1 MIEYYVNQI
10 NMGCMTIEQV
20 PEIWREKVRQALQGN
35 NVEPP
40 IIDTDIPEKAAAFDY
55 LTGRSTADD

>member
-10 NMGCMTIEQV
+10 NMGNLTIEQV
-20 PEIWREKVRQALQGN
+20 PEIWREKVRKALRGE

-40 IIDTDIPEKAAAFDY
+40 VIDIDIPQKAEAFDY
-55 LTGRSTADD
+55 LTGRSDADD

>member
-20 PEIWREKVRQALQGN
+20 PEIWREKVRKALRGED
-35 NVEPP
+35 VKPP
-40 IIDTDIPEKAAAFDY
+40 VIDIDIPKKAKAFDY
-55 LTGRSTADD
+55 LTGRSTADE

>member
-40 IIDTDIPEKAAAFDY
+40 IISIDIPQKAEAFDY
-55 LTGRSTADD
+55 LTGRNAADE

>member
-20 PEIWREKVRQALQGN
+20 PEIWREKVRKALSGED
-35 NVEPP
+35 VESPV
-40 IIDTDIPEKAAAFDY
+40 IDADILQKAAAYNY
-55 LTGRSTADD
+55 LTGRSAADE